1 MHPFELVVIIVF
13 LGIVA
18 GMFKTYMKHRG
29 DAPLADAARLEH
41 LEERVQALEQVEER
55 VRVLERIVT
64 DSGYE
69 LRRQFRD
76 LERED

>member
-1 MHPFELVVIIVF
+1 MNMFEMVVIIVT
-13 LGIVA
+13 LSLIGS
-18 GMFKTYMKHRG
+18 MYSSWLKHKRK
-29 DAPLADAARLEH
+29 AAESPPADQDRIARL
-41 LEERVQALEQVEER
+41 EER

-76 LERED
+76 LERDA

>member
-1 MHPFELVVIIVF
+1 MGVFEFVVIIVF
-13 LGIVA
+13 ISVVGSMYSSWL
-18 GMFKTYMKHRG
+18 KHQRKQRERS
-29 DAPLADAARLEH
+29 PAD
-41 LEERVQALEQVEER
+41 EERLTRLEER

-76 LERED
+76 LERDT

>member
-1 MHPFELVVIIVF
+1 MVVIIVS

-18 GMFKTYMKHRG
+18 SMYSSWLKHRHKGG
-29 DAPLADAARLEH
+29 DAPVDDRRLASL
-41 LEERVQALEQVEER
+41 EER

-64 DSGYE
+64 DSGYD

-76 LERED
+76 LERDA